1 MEIIFDSPKT
11 IVITPEVVG
20 TFDSIDIT
28 SIIDIPD
35 SKIVIANTKNGNSIT
50 LWQGDDYT
58 TVGQWTDTDVIN
70 RINELYQ

>member
-28 SIIDIPD
+28 SIIDISD
-35 SKIVIANTKNGNSIT
+35 SKLIIATTKDGNSIT
-50 LWQGDDYT
+50 LWQGEEYDAI
-58 TVGQWTDTDVIN
+58 GQWTDTDVVN